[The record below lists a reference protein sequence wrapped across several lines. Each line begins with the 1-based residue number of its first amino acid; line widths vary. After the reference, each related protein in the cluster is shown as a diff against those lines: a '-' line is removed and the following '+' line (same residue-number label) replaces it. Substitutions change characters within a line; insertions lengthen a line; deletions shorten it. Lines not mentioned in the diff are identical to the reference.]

1 MLAIALALG
10 ASICW
15 GSGDFL
21 GGLTT
26 RRASLWAVIVGSQAV
41 GLVGATL
48 VVVLA
53 GHGWPGLHAVWPV
66 LLGGLASVVAIS
78 CFYKAL
84 AIGSMSIVAPISAT
98 NALIPFLVGLAT
110 GERPSAAQLAG
121 VALAAAIVL
130 ALTAAVAMGLVL
142 VGYDATARYDA
153 LWAMLGG
160 RISSVVV
167 FALVFLVLRPRLEMR
182 RSALPFIVAVGL
194 LDTGANGLFALAT
207 TQGYL
212 SLVSVLGAVYP
223 VVTVLLAYGL
233 LRERI
238 APHQMVGAV
247 GPLAGI
253 ALYARAAADPDLAWA
268 CTGAGRMMRSPTV
281 FEDVG
286 KTVCTTN
293 CAWSATERMVGA
305 LVEHL
310 GEPAPGAPPGSSAG
324 RAFPA
329 AERMAEAE
337 EGFYREV
344 ARAGYRGPRL
354 RALALAVAAGELDLE
369 ALLVTPPAELPDDET
384 ERRLL
389 ELPGVGPYA
398 AAHVMMLVGRH
409 SRLILDSWTRPKYAR
424 LMGKPPGKLVADRTI
439 GRRFGAY
446 GAHAGR

>member
-98 NALIPFLVGLAT
+98 NALIPFLVGLAS

-121 VALAAAIVL
+121 VALAAAGVLLVASERARAGDTIGVAALPNEPAVEPTAVMAAGTATHVPRRNQRRAIVL

-160 RISSVVV
+160 RISSVAV
-167 FALVFLVLRPRLEMR
+167 FAVVFLVLRPHLEMR

-194 LDTGANGLFALAT
+194 LDTGG
-207 TQGYL
+207 Q
-212 SLVSVLGAVYP
+212 
-223 VVTVLLAYGL
+223 
-233 LRERI
+233 R
-238 APHQMVGAV
+238 
-247 GPLAGI
+247 PL
-253 ALYARAAADPDLAWA
+253 
-268 CTGAGRMMRSPTV
+268 
-281 FEDVG
+281 
-286 KTVCTTN
+286 
-293 CAWSATERMVGA
+293 
-305 LVEHL
+305 
-310 GEPAPGAPPGSSAG
+310 
-324 RAFPA
+324 
-329 AERMAEAE
+329 
-337 EGFYREV
+337 
-344 ARAGYRGPRL
+344 RAGH
-354 RALALAVAAGELDLE
+354 D
-369 ALLVTPPAELPDDET
+369 
-384 ERRLL
+384 
-389 ELPGVGPYA
+389 
-398 AAHVMMLVGRH
+398 
-409 SRLILDSWTRPKYAR
+409 AR
-424 LMGKPPGKLVADRTI
+424 LPEPR
-439 GRRFGAY
+439 
-446 GAHAGR
+446 

>member
-48 VVVLA
+48 VIALA

-84 AIGSMSIVAPISAT
+84 AIGSMSIVAPISAS

-121 VALAAAIVL
+121 VALAAAGVLLVASERARAGDTIGVAALPNEPAVEPMAVMAAGTAAHVPGRNQRRAIVL

-160 RISSVVV
+160 RISSVAV
-167 FALVFLVLRPRLEMR
+167 FAVVFLVLRPHLEMR

-247 GPLAGI
+247 GTLAGI
-253 ALYARAAADPDLAWA
+253 ALI
-268 CTGAGRMMRSPTV
+268 
-281 FEDVG
+281 
-286 KTVCTTN
+286 
-293 CAWSATERMVGA
+293 
-305 LVEHL
+305 
-310 GEPAPGAPPGSSAG
+310 
-324 RAFPA
+324 
-329 AERMAEAE
+329 
-337 EGFYREV
+337 
-344 ARAGYRGPRL
+344 
-354 RALALAVAAGELDLE
+354 AAG
-369 ALLVTPPAELPDDET
+369 
-384 ERRLL
+384 
-389 ELPGVGPYA
+389 
-398 AAHVMMLVGRH
+398 
-409 SRLILDSWTRPKYAR
+409 
-424 LMGKPPGKLVADRTI
+424 
-439 GRRFGAY
+439 
-446 GAHAGR
+446 

>member
-48 VVVLA
+48 VIALA

-84 AIGSMSIVAPISAT
+84 AIGSMSIVAPISAS

-121 VALAAAIVL
+121 VALAAAGVLLVASERARAGDTIGVAALPNEPAVEPMAVMAAGTAAHVPRRNQRRAIVL

-167 FALVFLVLRPRLEMR
+167 FAVVFLVLRPRLEMH

-247 GPLAGI
+247 GTLAGI
-253 ALYARAAADPDLAWA
+253 ALI
-268 CTGAGRMMRSPTV
+268 
-281 FEDVG
+281 
-286 KTVCTTN
+286 
-293 CAWSATERMVGA
+293 
-305 LVEHL
+305 
-310 GEPAPGAPPGSSAG
+310 
-324 RAFPA
+324 
-329 AERMAEAE
+329 
-337 EGFYREV
+337 
-344 ARAGYRGPRL
+344 
-354 RALALAVAAGELDLE
+354 AAG
-369 ALLVTPPAELPDDET
+369 
-384 ERRLL
+384 
-389 ELPGVGPYA
+389 
-398 AAHVMMLVGRH
+398 
-409 SRLILDSWTRPKYAR
+409 
-424 LMGKPPGKLVADRTI
+424 
-439 GRRFGAY
+439 
-446 GAHAGR
+446 

>member
-10 ASICW
+10 ASLCW

-66 LLGGLASVVAIS
+66 MLGGLASVVAIS

-110 GERPSAAQLAG
+110 GEHPSLTQFAG
-121 VALAAAIVL
+121 VALAVAGVLLVASERARAGDTIGVAALPNEPAVTSMAVMAAGTAAHVPRRNQRRAIVL

-142 VGYDATARYDA
+142 VGYDATARYDP

-167 FALVFLVLRPRLEMR
+167 FAVVFLVLRPRLEVR

-194 LDTGANGLFALAT
+194 LDTGANGLFAVAT

-212 SLVSVLGAVYP
+212 SIVAVLGSVYP
-223 VVTVLLAYGL
+223 VVTVLMAYGL

-238 APHQMVGAV
+238 APHQMVGAF
-247 GPLAGI
+247 GTLAGI
-253 ALYARAAADPDLAWA
+253 ALI
-268 CTGAGRMMRSPTV
+268 
-281 FEDVG
+281 
-286 KTVCTTN
+286 
-293 CAWSATERMVGA
+293 
-305 LVEHL
+305 
-310 GEPAPGAPPGSSAG
+310 
-324 RAFPA
+324 
-329 AERMAEAE
+329 
-337 EGFYREV
+337 
-344 ARAGYRGPRL
+344 
-354 RALALAVAAGELDLE
+354 AAG
-369 ALLVTPPAELPDDET
+369 
-384 ERRLL
+384 
-389 ELPGVGPYA
+389 
-398 AAHVMMLVGRH
+398 
-409 SRLILDSWTRPKYAR
+409 
-424 LMGKPPGKLVADRTI
+424 
-439 GRRFGAY
+439 
-446 GAHAGR
+446 

>member
-10 ASICW
+10 ASLCW

-53 GHGWPGLHAVWPV
+53 GRGWPGLHAVWPV
-66 LLGGLASVVAIS
+66 MLGGLASVVAIS

-98 NALIPFLVGLAT
+98 NALIPFLVGLAV

-121 VALAAAIVL
+121 VALAAAGVLLVASERARAGDTIGVAALPNEPAVEPTAITAAGAAAHVPRRNQRRAIVL

-142 VGYDATARYDA
+142 VGYDATARHDP

-167 FALVFLVLRPRLEMR
+167 FAMVFLVLRPRLEMS

-212 SLVSVLGAVYP
+212 SLVAVLASVYP

-247 GPLAGI
+247 GTLAGI
-253 ALYARAAADPDLAWA
+253 ALI
-268 CTGAGRMMRSPTV
+268 
-281 FEDVG
+281 
-286 KTVCTTN
+286 
-293 CAWSATERMVGA
+293 
-305 LVEHL
+305 
-310 GEPAPGAPPGSSAG
+310 
-324 RAFPA
+324 
-329 AERMAEAE
+329 
-337 EGFYREV
+337 
-344 ARAGYRGPRL
+344 
-354 RALALAVAAGELDLE
+354 AAG
-369 ALLVTPPAELPDDET
+369 
-384 ERRLL
+384 
-389 ELPGVGPYA
+389 
-398 AAHVMMLVGRH
+398 
-409 SRLILDSWTRPKYAR
+409 
-424 LMGKPPGKLVADRTI
+424 
-439 GRRFGAY
+439 
-446 GAHAGR
+446 

>member
-10 ASICW
+10 ASLCW

-53 GHGWPGLHAVWPV
+53 GRGWPGLHAVWPV
-66 LLGGLASVVAIS
+66 MLGGLASVVAIS

-98 NALIPFLVGLAT
+98 NALIPFLVGLAV

-121 VALAAAIVL
+121 VALAAAGVLLVASERARAGDTIGVAALPNEPAVEPTAITAAGAAAHVPRRNQRRAIVL

-142 VGYDATARYDA
+142 VGYDATARYDP

-167 FALVFLVLRPRLEMR
+167 FAVVFLVLRPRLEMS

-212 SLVSVLGAVYP
+212 SLVAVLASVYP

-247 GPLAGI
+247 GTLAGI
-253 ALYARAAADPDLAWA
+253 ALI
-268 CTGAGRMMRSPTV
+268 
-281 FEDVG
+281 
-286 KTVCTTN
+286 
-293 CAWSATERMVGA
+293 
-305 LVEHL
+305 
-310 GEPAPGAPPGSSAG
+310 
-324 RAFPA
+324 
-329 AERMAEAE
+329 
-337 EGFYREV
+337 
-344 ARAGYRGPRL
+344 
-354 RALALAVAAGELDLE
+354 AAG
-369 ALLVTPPAELPDDET
+369 
-384 ERRLL
+384 
-389 ELPGVGPYA
+389 
-398 AAHVMMLVGRH
+398 
-409 SRLILDSWTRPKYAR
+409 
-424 LMGKPPGKLVADRTI
+424 
-439 GRRFGAY
+439 
-446 GAHAGR
+446 

>member
-26 RRASLWAVIVGSQAV
+26 RRASLWAVIVGSQVV

-48 VVVLA
+48 VVLLA

-66 LLGGLASVVAIS
+66 MLGGLASVVAIS

-84 AIGSMSIVAPISAT
+84 AIGSMSIVAPISAS

-121 VALAAAIVL
+121 VALAAAGVLLVASERARAGDTIGVAALPNEPAVEPMAVMAAGTAAHVPGRNQRRAIVL

-160 RISSVVV
+160 RISSVAV
-167 FALVFLVLRPRLEMR
+167 FAVVFLVLRPHLEMR

-194 LDTGANGLFALAT
+194 LDTVANGLFALAT

-247 GPLAGI
+247 GTLAGI
-253 ALYARAAADPDLAWA
+253 ALI
-268 CTGAGRMMRSPTV
+268 
-281 FEDVG
+281 
-286 KTVCTTN
+286 
-293 CAWSATERMVGA
+293 
-305 LVEHL
+305 
-310 GEPAPGAPPGSSAG
+310 
-324 RAFPA
+324 
-329 AERMAEAE
+329 
-337 EGFYREV
+337 
-344 ARAGYRGPRL
+344 
-354 RALALAVAAGELDLE
+354 AAG
-369 ALLVTPPAELPDDET
+369 
-384 ERRLL
+384 
-389 ELPGVGPYA
+389 
-398 AAHVMMLVGRH
+398 
-409 SRLILDSWTRPKYAR
+409 
-424 LMGKPPGKLVADRTI
+424 
-439 GRRFGAY
+439 
-446 GAHAGR
+446 

>member
-1 MLAIALALG
+1 MLAVALALG

-48 VVVLA
+48 VVLLA

-66 LLGGLASVVAIS
+66 LLGALASVVAIS

-98 NALIPFLVGLAT
+98 NALIPFLVGLAA
-110 GERPSAAQLAG
+110 GERPSAAQRAGDTIG
-121 VALAAAIVL
+121 VAALPNEPAVEPMAVMAAGTAAHVPRRNQRRAIVL

-160 RISSVVV
+160 RISLVAV
-167 FALVFLVLRPRLEMR
+167 FTVVFLVLRPRLEMR

-233 LRERI
+233 LCERI

-247 GPLAGI
+247 GTLAGI
-253 ALYARAAADPDLAWA
+253 A
-268 CTGAGRMMRSPTV
+268 
-281 FEDVG
+281 FI
-286 KTVCTTN
+286 
-293 CAWSATERMVGA
+293 
-305 LVEHL
+305 
-310 GEPAPGAPPGSSAG
+310 
-324 RAFPA
+324 
-329 AERMAEAE
+329 
-337 EGFYREV
+337 
-344 ARAGYRGPRL
+344 
-354 RALALAVAAGELDLE
+354 AAG
-369 ALLVTPPAELPDDET
+369 
-384 ERRLL
+384 
-389 ELPGVGPYA
+389 
-398 AAHVMMLVGRH
+398 
-409 SRLILDSWTRPKYAR
+409 
-424 LMGKPPGKLVADRTI
+424 
-439 GRRFGAY
+439 
-446 GAHAGR
+446 

>member
-48 VVVLA
+48 VIVLP

-98 NALIPFLVGLAT
+98 NALIPFLVGLAA

-121 VALAAAIVL
+121 VALAAAGVLLVASERARAGDTIGVAALPNEPAVEPTAVMAAGSATHVPRRNQRRAIVL

-160 RISSVVV
+160 RISSVAV
-167 FALVFLVLRPRLEMR
+167 FTVVFLVLRPHLEMR

-247 GPLAGI
+247 GTLAGI
-253 ALYARAAADPDLAWA
+253 ALI
-268 CTGAGRMMRSPTV
+268 
-281 FEDVG
+281 
-286 KTVCTTN
+286 
-293 CAWSATERMVGA
+293 
-305 LVEHL
+305 
-310 GEPAPGAPPGSSAG
+310 
-324 RAFPA
+324 
-329 AERMAEAE
+329 
-337 EGFYREV
+337 
-344 ARAGYRGPRL
+344 
-354 RALALAVAAGELDLE
+354 AAG
-369 ALLVTPPAELPDDET
+369 
-384 ERRLL
+384 
-389 ELPGVGPYA
+389 
-398 AAHVMMLVGRH
+398 
-409 SRLILDSWTRPKYAR
+409 
-424 LMGKPPGKLVADRTI
+424 
-439 GRRFGAY
+439 
-446 GAHAGR
+446 

>member
-48 VVVLA
+48 VIVLA

-121 VALAAAIVL
+121 VALAAAGVLLVASERARAGDTIGVAALPNEPAVEPMAVMAAGTAAHVPGRNQRRAIVL

-160 RISSVVV
+160 RISSVAV
-167 FALVFLVLRPRLEMR
+167 FAAVFLVLRPHLEMR

-247 GPLAGI
+247 GTLAGI
-253 ALYARAAADPDLAWA
+253 ALI
-268 CTGAGRMMRSPTV
+268 
-281 FEDVG
+281 
-286 KTVCTTN
+286 
-293 CAWSATERMVGA
+293 
-305 LVEHL
+305 
-310 GEPAPGAPPGSSAG
+310 
-324 RAFPA
+324 
-329 AERMAEAE
+329 
-337 EGFYREV
+337 
-344 ARAGYRGPRL
+344 
-354 RALALAVAAGELDLE
+354 AAG
-369 ALLVTPPAELPDDET
+369 
-384 ERRLL
+384 
-389 ELPGVGPYA
+389 
-398 AAHVMMLVGRH
+398 
-409 SRLILDSWTRPKYAR
+409 
-424 LMGKPPGKLVADRTI
+424 
-439 GRRFGAY
+439 
-446 GAHAGR
+446 